1 MVKHVSAIF
10 GAIVGVAV
18 LVAATV
24 FFLRPS
30 SDTPPPAVTTAK
42 APLPQLEK
50 LLLEYPTGEVS
61 ADAQLSYRFNQ
72 AVVPSSLVGKPAEA
86 MFSSTPANLF
96 TPVWLDQ
103 KTLQLTPIKPLTSAA
118 AVTLTLSGQGL
129 ASSGL
134 VALQGD
140 FSSQIQAIQQRL
152 ALQEQGFQIDAEQ
165 INYVLE
171 VSSTDDLTAAA
182 LAQLLVLDQSSA
194 KDAKLEFKQLTP
206 RRWQVTATGLSQ
218 GPGSFRLRWKHQL
231 SASEFAAERVL
242 TLPEPERLSVLSTRF
257 DDQDGQ
263 RFSVNFSQP
272 LANQELFGLVKLN
285 DQDVRAR
292 IHGNRLDIF
301 PANKLSGV
309 VKLWLADTLKSA
321 KGQALG
327 SIYQHELQV
336 SALLP
341 EVKFIGNGYILPQ
354 AERLLIPVEATNVS
368 AVQLRIFRIFPD
380 NIPQL
385 LRDTNENLLTNQ
397 WTQQGL
403 GRYIAER
410 TLPLKDAIRDTTAV
424 WQLDVT
430 DLVGQYR
437 GSVLSIEAR
446 VLPQHSLYPCD
457 QKLADEPLT
466 PLTRLSYDGY
476 DKESEIPWR
485 LWKFYQ
491 IRGDYDWDQRNNP
504 CNDAFYR
511 YDRSSAKTFIA
522 SNLGLIAKTGQDGQL
537 HVFSTALDQGL
548 PLGGVQIS
556 ALNYQQQLIGKG
568 QTDANGMVSIK
579 PEGESFFIKAEKD
592 GDTGYLKVP
601 GNAPL
606 PTNQFD
612 TGGVTSISG
621 VKAFFYAERNVWRPG
636 DNIYLNLIVQDK
648 AKQIPADF
656 PISLDF
662 FSPKGQKI
670 SSVTAKPVGSGFY
683 RFDLATAAEAP
694 TGNYTAIAKVADNYF
709 DTVLKVENILPNRL
723 KLSLALPPVLNVG
736 DNPMKLSAQWL
747 SGASAEGLKADIE
760 LKLSTAPTEFD
771 GLQGYMFDDARR
783 QFNSQKSLIWQGKL
797 GPTGEA
803 DFSHKPALNTAAPGA
818 LRALFLL
825 RVFEPSGQFSTQY
838 KESLLHPYPRY
849 AGLSLPAQYQDEP
862 LADNASMAVNT
873 VLVDNQGKKQPGQPL
888 VVQLFKL
895 RWSWW
900 WDSNDSQY
908 NYASDADDQEI
919 SRRELTTD
927 AAGMAS
933 FNLNAAEYEQG
944 RYRMVVCDNSTGSI
958 TAAHCSSQI
967 FYIGWG
973 WSEQQGRDSATRLGI
988 SADKEEYQVGD
999 SANINLPAGTKRQV
1013 LLTLENGSQ
1022 LIDKRWYTLEAGQN
1036 HLSIAL
1042 DKRMVPNVY
1051 AHVSQILPH
1060 ANRPSDL
1067 PLRSYGVVNLPVK
1080 DPASILKPELTL
1092 PAEVAPESSFTV
1104 TVREQQGQAMTY
1116 TLALVDEGLLGITD
1130 FKTPTP
1136 HSAFYRRE
1144 ALGVRTWDLFD
1155 DVVGAYASDL
1165 SRLLAVGGSELIAK
1179 RDNKRMQRFKPL
1191 AQTFGPFTLAAGASA
1206 EHQIKLPPY
1215 IGAVRAMLVA
1225 GNGYA
1230 YGQTEAAVKI
1240 QQDLDLLTTAP
1251 RLVGPGDE
1259 FSLPVTLFWQGKQAT
1274 TVKVSASADDKLSLL
1289 EASQSATFSGP
1300 GEQTVL
1306 LRLKAKDSSGIATLT
1321 VQASNGQLHSQEVI
1335 HLPIRLPN
1343 APEQR
1348 VLAQLLAPGE
1358 SWQPKAERFGI
1369 AGSNAQWFSVLGLN
1383 NFNLTAYLNA
1393 LAQYPHGC
1401 VEQTTSRVL
1410 PLLFA
1415 GRYQSFS
1422 PAELDKMTLAINQQ
1436 LQFLAGYQLSDG
1448 RFAYWRDGGYYVE
1461 WADLYAG
1468 YFMQKAKSQG
1478 YQLPQPAYA
1487 NWLNYQK
1494 KRANQFDGRS
1504 DDDLTLQ
1511 GLRLSLLAQAEQ
1523 ADQGAMNRLRDILQQ
1538 PPSSGTTPASQPAN
1552 NPLVLARLYL
1562 AQAFLEQGQQAAARE
1577 LMDAPTLTGTQQS
1590 QLPIGSQLVQR
1601 LVRIQTLFTA
1611 GQTAA
1616 AMQQAQDVLTDIDLS
1631 TGATLEQALGG
1642 QILTELLSS
1651 SGASNGSERRLT
1663 LIEKDQP
1670 LDIALSQ
1677 PGYSLALPE
1686 YSAEQFKVSNTGTAP
1701 LFVSLLREGIPPA
1714 GSEQAISQG
1723 LRLTSHYTDLAGQPI
1738 DISTL
1743 KQGTDFVAWV
1753 SVENTG
1759 PDALS
1764 QLALTQVFAAGFEL
1778 RSAMLAEEA
1787 QSAAVS
1793 YQKTGDDRLYTYLD
1807 LAAAGKTGARV
1818 VLKATLNATYAGR
1831 FYLPAWSVQSMYK
1844 PQIQS
1849 RISGLWVEI
1858 KP

>member
-1 MVKHVSAIF
+1 MVKHILTLIGAALILAASIF
-10 GAIVGVAV
+10 
-18 LVAATV
+18 LLRSSPDTAAPAPAQQQQ
-24 FFLRPS
+24 LPS
-30 SDTPPPAVTTAK
+30 LAT
-42 APLPQLEK
+42 
-50 LLLEYPTGEVS
+50 LLLEYPSGEVS
-61 ADAQLSYRFNQ
+61 ADTTLTYRFNQ
-72 AVVPSSLVGKPAEA
+72 AIVPTNLVGKPAET
-86 MFSSTPANLF
+86 MLSSTPANLF

-103 KTLQLTPIKPLTSAA
+103 KTLQLTPVKPLASAA
-118 AVTLTLSGQGL
+118 AVTLTLSGQAL

-134 VALQGD
+134 INPHAD
-140 FSSQIQAIQQRL
+140 FNSQIHAISQRL
-152 ALQEQGFQIDAEQ
+152 SLQEQGFEVDATQ

-171 VSSTDDLTAAA
+171 VSSHDDLTADT
-182 LAQLLVLDQSSA
+182 LGQLLVLDQSSA
-194 KDAKLEFKQLTP
+194 KEAKLLFKQLTP
-206 RRWQVTATGLSQ
+206 RRWQVTATALGTA
-218 GPGSFRLRWKHQL
+218 PGSFRLRWKHQL
-231 SASEFAAERVL
+231 NASEFAAERIL

-263 RFSVNFSQP
+263 RISVSFSQP
-272 LANQELFGLVKLN
+272 LANQQLTGLVKLN
-285 DQDVRAR
+285 DQEVRAR

-301 PANKLSGV
+301 PANKISGL
-309 VKLWLADTLKSA
+309 VKLWVADTLKSA

-327 SIYQHELQV
+327 SSYQHELQV

-341 EVKFIGNGYILPQ
+341 EIKFIGNGYILPQ

-368 AVQLRIFRIFPD
+368 AVQLRIFRIFSD

-385 LRDTNENLLTNQ
+385 LRAANDNLSTDH
-397 WTQQGL
+397 WTQQAL

-437 GSVLSIEAR
+437 GSVFSIEAR

-457 QKLADEPLT
+457 QKVADEPLT

-491 IRGDYDWDQRNNP
+491 IKGDYDWEQRNNP
-504 CNDAFYR
+504 CHESFYR
-511 YDRSSAKTFIA
+511 YDRSTTKTFIA
-522 SNLGLIAKTGQDGQL
+522 SNLGLIAKSGQDSQL
-537 HVFSTALDQGL
+537 HLFSTALDKGV

-556 ALNYQQQLIGKG
+556 AFNYQQQLIGQG
-568 QTDANGMVSIK
+568 QTDANGMISIK
-579 PEGESFFIKAEKD
+579 PEGESYFIKAEKD

-648 AKQIPADF
+648 AQQIPPDF

-670 SSVTAKPVGSGFY
+670 SSVTAKPVGNGFY

-709 DTVLKVENILPNRL
+709 DTVLKVEHILPNRL
-723 KLSLALPPVLNVG
+723 KLNLALPQTFTLA
-736 DNPMKLSAQWL
+736 DNAMTLSAQWL

-760 LKLSTAPTEFD
+760 LKLSATPTQFD

-797 GPTGEA
+797 GPTAEA

-838 KESLLHPYPRY
+838 KESLLHPYSRY
-849 AGLSLPAQYQDEP
+849 AGLSLPAQYKDEP
-862 LADNASMAVNT
+862 LADDASMAVNT
-873 VLVDNQGKKQPGQPL
+873 VLVDQQGKKQSGQRL
-888 VVQLFKL
+888 IVQVFKL

-900 WDSNDSQY
+900 WDSQDSEY
-908 NYASDADDQEI
+908 NYASDDDAQEI
-919 SRRELTTD
+919 SRSELTTD
-927 AAGMAS
+927 AAGMAG
-933 FNLNAAEYEQG
+933 FNLQAADYAQG
-944 RYRMVVCDNSTGSI
+944 RYRLVLCDSTPDG
-958 TAAHCSSQI
+958 HCSSQI

-973 WSEQQGRDSATRLGI
+973 WSEQQDRDSATRLGI

-1022 LIDKRWYTLEAGQN
+1022 LIDKRWYRLEAGQN
-1036 HLSIAL
+1036 QLSIVL

-1080 DPASILKPELTL
+1080 DPASILQPELTL
-1092 PAEVAPESSFTV
+1092 PAEVAPQSSFTV

-1130 FKTPTP
+1130 FKTPAP

-1191 AQTFGPFTLAAGASA
+1191 VQTFGPFTLAAGASA
-1206 EHQIKLPPY
+1206 EHQINLPPY

-1230 YGQTEAAVKI
+1230 YGQTEAPVRI
-1240 QQDLDLLTTAP
+1240 RQDLDLLTTAP

-1259 FSLPVTLFWQGKQAT
+1259 FSVPVTLFWQGKQAT
-1274 TVKVSASADDKLSLL
+1274 TVKVTASADDKLSLL

-1321 VQASNGQLHSQEVI
+1321 IQASNGQLHSQEVI

-1436 LQFLAGYQLSDG
+1436 LQFLAGYQLNDG

-1478 YQLPQPAYA
+1478 YQLPQPAA
-1487 NWLNYQK
+1487 TNWLNYQK

-1523 ADQGAMNRLRDILQQ
+1523 ADQGAMNRLRDILLQ
-1538 PPSSGTTPASQPAN
+1538 PRSSGTTPASQSAN
-1552 NPLVLARLYL
+1552 NPLVLARMYL
-1562 AQAFLEQGQQAAARE
+1562 AQAYMQQGQQAAARE
-1577 LMDAPTLTGTQQS
+1577 LMDATTLTGTQQS
-1590 QLPIGSQLVQR
+1590 QLPIGSELAQR
-1601 LVRIQTLFTA
+1601 LVRIQTLAAA
-1611 GQTAA
+1611 GQDAA
-1616 AMQQAQDVLTDIDLS
+1616 AMLQANDVLADIDLS
-1631 TGATLEQALGG
+1631 AGATVEQALGG
-1642 QILTELLSS
+1642 QILTELLSTR
-1651 SGASNGSERRLT
+1651 GATNGSVRRFS
-1663 LIEKDQP
+1663 LIAKDQP
-1670 LDIALSQ
+1670 MDIALSQ
-1677 PGYSLALPE
+1677 PGYSLALAE
-1686 YSAEQFKVSNTGTAP
+1686 YQPEQFKVTNTGTAP
-1701 LFVSLLREGIPPA
+1701 LFVSLLREGIPAA
-1714 GSEQAISQG
+1714 GTEQAISQG

-1743 KQGTDFVAWV
+1743 KQGSDFVAWV

-1807 LAAAGKTGARV
+1807 LAAAGKSGARV

-1849 RISGLWVEI
+1849 RITGQWVEI
-1858 KP
+1858 RP